1 LPRDIKEA
9 LGISPDSF
17 FKWSSAFY
25 SILDQLMKVS
35 LTDVTLHVVR
45 YARTLVIGVVLPH
58 FNGTFAGVVLLAVWG
73 TITCFVASRG
83 LGLLVR
89 VGELRAK
96 TYLSPGSGAA
106 LGGGWDCLLWFLAHS
121 CTARCFA
128 LPHRHGR
135 WVKGT
140 KMVYRPLTH
149 AKCGEKASFPWHDH
163 DESRNARDLH
173 HATAQCIAYAHRRII
188 HLCAF
193 WAVASMIV
201 ALALLALSKYT
212 QNTPLQPS
220 AWPFINTMHIVT
232 NGMKHA
238 CIVIKTAWNNAPISS
253 HNFAVFV
260 TFTQNTY
267 NNNAPLFM
275 HFIESI
281 FRLLEGVLHAFIEL
295 ILPIANPC
303 HHEGVFKLTPHF
315 HNKLC
320 IHLPTA
326 VVGSTTKTHTLLKS
340 LAPIHLVMSST
351 SQQNISNHTA
361 CHQTNLHS
369 HTHPVG
375 SDMSSPVACTLARAR
390 HDTFARTN
398 IATPSTFGGAHPHM
412 AGLVIT
418 HAIMCFIAF
427 ICTNNIQKIPAI
439 THAEIRQF
447 LHKRITQFCTHFQS
461 LCQIVVSL
469 HPVLSCCVVLHYHHA
484 FVVLWLAGRPCIS
497 TCCIHALHH
506 RMLCVVVVSLCVVL
520 SRPAFI
526 RRLVYCCDK

>member
-25 SILDQLMKVS
+25 SMLDQLMKVS
-35 LTDVTLHVVR
+35 LTDVTSHVVG

-149 AKCGEKASFPWHDH
+149 AKCGEKTSFTWHEH
-163 DESRNARDLH
+163 DEGRNARDLH

-193 WAVASMIV
+193 WAIASTIV
-201 ALALLALSKYT
+201 ALTLFALAKYT

-220 AWPFINTMHIVT
+220 ACPFINTTHIVT

-238 CIVIKTAWNNAPISS
+238 CIAIKTAWNNAPISS

-260 TFTQNTY
+260 TFTQNIY

-295 ILPIANPC
+295 ILPSANPC

-326 VVGSTTKTHTLLKS
+326 VV
-340 LAPIHLVMSST
+340 
-351 SQQNISNHTA
+351 
-361 CHQTNLHS
+361 
-369 HTHPVG
+369 
-375 SDMSSPVACTLARAR
+375 VA
-390 HDTFARTN
+390 
-398 IATPSTFGGAHPHM
+398 
-412 AGLVIT
+412 
-418 HAIMCFIAF
+418 
-427 ICTNNIQKIPAI
+427 
-439 THAEIRQF
+439 
-447 LHKRITQFCTHFQS
+447 
-461 LCQIVVSL
+461 
-469 HPVLSCCVVLHYHHA
+469 
-484 FVVLWLAGRPCIS
+484 RPK
-497 TCCIHALHH
+497 
-506 RMLCVVVVSLCVVL
+506 
-520 SRPAFI
+520 PKP
-526 RRLVYCCDK
+526 Y